1 MKKSMT
7 CLLVFFLLTG
17 TALNAYAQANQAKKP
32 EMKKEFIKL
41 KYIKA
46 GQVRDLL
53 RGFQSQYGRI
63 YINDELNVVTIQD
76 VPEIIDKMLSLL
88 KELDVKPVD
97 ILFTVD
103 LILGSMNPGQEK
115 TQDKKLASDPVI
127 KELKRVLNYKYFK
140 RVDTSILRVQDGR
153 YSEQRIGG
161 DGLDFELRLT
171 PRHVKEEKK
180 DTFQLGVRLRQRI
193 EARRETAKGI
203 NRIIE
208 GAREIDLISTTLA
221 IKSGE
226 RTVIGV
232 SRLDGGDKALILI
245 ISGKIVK

>member
-17 TALNAYAQANQAKKP
+17 TVLNAYAQADQVKET
-32 EMKKEFIKL
+32 EMKKEFVKL

-46 GQVRDLL
+46 EQVRDIL

-63 YINDELNVVTIQD
+63 FVNEELNVVTIKD
-76 VPEIIDKMLSLL
+76 IPEIINKMLLLL

-103 LILGSMNPGQEK
+103 LILGSLNPGQEM
-115 TQDKKLASDPVI
+115 TQDKKLLSDPVI
-127 KELKRVLNYKYFK
+127 KELKRVLNYKIFK
-140 RVDTSILRVQDGR
+140 RIDTSLLRVQDGR
-153 YSEQRIGG
+153 YSEQRMGG
-161 DGLDFELRLT
+161 GGLDLELRLT
-171 PRHVKEEKK
+171 PRHVKEERE
-180 DTFQLGVRLRQRI
+180 DTFQLGVRLRQHI
-193 EARRETAKGI
+193 KAQRENTAKGI
-203 NRIIE
+203 AQVI
-208 GAREIDLISTTLA
+208 GRELNLISTTLA

-232 SRLDGGDKALILI
+232 SRLNGGDKALILI
-245 ISGKIVK
+245 IAGKIVK